1 MRGSLK
7 RLALAAAALIG
18 LSSPLPVTAKSQ
30 SERQPSLLAPV
41 VTVVHA
47 IARELVERVV
57 VTGTLVPRDEVLVT
71 PEVEGLRI
79 TELLVEEGAVIQQGQ
94 VLARLSRDIP
104 ETQLAQN
111 SANLVRAEAAVAQA
125 KNQIVQAE
133 ATQIEANQALER
145 TRALIKSGNTT
156 EVVLEQRV
164 SASRS
169 AEGRLAASRD
179 ALRIAEADKAAIQAQ
194 RRELEV
200 RLSRTI
206 IKAPTAGI
214 ISRRNARVGAVASA
228 SAEPLFRIIAN
239 GEIELE
245 AEVSETQL
253 SRLREGAPAQ
263 VSVDPTHVI
272 SGRVRNIFPEVDR
285 ATRLGKVR
293 ISLARDATLRIGAFA
308 RGTIEVARRIGVAVP
323 MASVVYGV
331 EGATVLAVVN
341 STVEARR
348 VRTGLS
354 DGTFV
359 EVEGVTAGEAVVARA
374 GSFLRQG
381 DVIRPVPAPGQ
392 DAAAQAGSVIAAE
405 AFGSPTAQQ
414 KGAR

>member
-1 MRGSLK
+1 MRSSLSGLSLIALLSFGGSLPV
-7 RLALAAAALIG
+7 AAKPESDA
-18 LSSPLPVTAKSQ
+18 
-30 SERQPSLLAPV
+30 QPSLAPM
-41 VTVVHA
+41 VTVVRA
-47 IARELVERVV
+47 AERELVERVV

-79 TELLVEEGAVIQQGQ
+79 VELLVEEGATVKQGQ
-94 VLARLSRDIP
+94 VLARLSRDIL

-133 ATQIEANQALER
+133 AAQIEAAQALER

-164 SASRS
+164 SVARS

-179 ALRIAEADKAAIQAQ
+179 ALRIAEADRAAIQAQ
-194 RRELEV
+194 RREIEV
-200 RLSRTI
+200 RLGRTE

-228 SAEPLFRIIAN
+228 SGEPLFRIIAN

-245 AEVSETQL
+245 AEVNEVQL

-263 VSVDPTHVI
+263 VSADSNRMIP
-272 SGRVRNIFPEVDR
+272 GRVRNIFPEVDR

-293 ISLARDATLRIGAFA
+293 ISLPRDPALRIGAFA
-308 RGTIEVARRIGVAVP
+308 RGTIEVARRRGVAVP
-323 MASVVYGV
+323 ISSVVYNA
-331 EGATVLAVVN
+331 EGATVLAVVDDR
-341 STVEARR
+341 VEARR
-348 VRTGLS
+348 IRAGIS
-354 DGTFV
+354 DGSFV
-359 EVEGVTAGEAVVARA
+359 EVAEGVRAGEAVVARA

-392 DAAAQAGSVIAAE
+392 DTAAQTGSVAAAGAVTGLTQGQ
-405 AFGSPTAQQ
+405 GAQ
-414 KGAR
+414 

>member
-1 MRGSLK
+1 MRSSLSGLSLIALLSFGGSLPV
-7 RLALAAAALIG
+7 AAKPESDA
-18 LSSPLPVTAKSQ
+18 
-30 SERQPSLLAPV
+30 QPSLAPM
-41 VTVVHA
+41 VTVVRA
-47 IARELVERVV
+47 AERELVERVV

-79 TELLVEEGAVIQQGQ
+79 TELLVEEGATVKQGQ
-94 VLARLSRDIP
+94 VLARLSRDIL

-133 ATQIEANQALER
+133 AAQIEAAQALER

-164 SASRS
+164 SVARS

-179 ALRIAEADKAAIQAQ
+179 ALRIAEADRAAIQAQ
-194 RRELEV
+194 RREIEV
-200 RLSRTI
+200 RLGRTE

-228 SAEPLFRIIAN
+228 SGEPLFRIIAN

-245 AEVSETQL
+245 AEVNEVQL

-263 VSVDPTHVI
+263 VSADSNRMIP
-272 SGRVRNIFPEVDR
+272 GRVRNIFPEVDR

-293 ISLARDATLRIGAFA
+293 ISLPRDPALRIGAFA
-308 RGTIEVARRIGVAVP
+308 RGTIEVARRRGVAVP
-323 MASVVYGV
+323 ISSVVYNA
-331 EGATVLAVVN
+331 EGATVLAVVDDR
-341 STVEARR
+341 VEARR
-348 VRTGLS
+348 IRAGIS
-354 DGTFV
+354 DGSFV
-359 EVEGVTAGEAVVARA
+359 EVAEGVRAGEAVVARA

-392 DAAAQAGSVIAAE
+392 DTAAQTGSVAAAGAVTGSTQ
-405 AFGSPTAQQ
+405 GQGAQ
-414 KGAR
+414 

>member
-1 MRGSLK
+1 MRSSLSGLSLIALLSFGGSLPV
-7 RLALAAAALIG
+7 AAKPESDA
-18 LSSPLPVTAKSQ
+18 
-30 SERQPSLLAPV
+30 QPSLAPM
-41 VTVVHA
+41 VTVVRA
-47 IARELVERVV
+47 AERELVERVV

-79 TELLVEEGAVIQQGQ
+79 VELLVEEGATVKQGQ
-94 VLARLSRDIP
+94 VLARLSRDIL

-133 ATQIEANQALER
+133 AAQIEAAQALER

-164 SASRS
+164 SVARS

-179 ALRIAEADKAAIQAQ
+179 ALRIAEADRAAIQAQ
-194 RRELEV
+194 RREIEV
-200 RLSRTI
+200 RLGRTE

-228 SAEPLFRIIAN
+228 SGEPLFRIIAN

-245 AEVSETQL
+245 AEVNEVQL

-263 VSVDPTHVI
+263 VSADSNRMIP
-272 SGRVRNIFPEVDR
+272 GRVRNIFPEVDR

-293 ISLARDATLRIGAFA
+293 ISLPRDPALRIGAFA
-308 RGTIEVARRIGVAVP
+308 RGTIEVARRRGVAVP
-323 MASVVYGV
+323 ISSVVYNA
-331 EGATVLAVVN
+331 EGATVLAVVDDR
-341 STVEARR
+341 VEARR
-348 VRTGLS
+348 IRAGIS
-354 DGTFV
+354 DGSFV
-359 EVEGVTAGEAVVARA
+359 EVAEGVRAGEAVVARA

-392 DAAAQAGSVIAAE
+392 DTAAPTGSVAAAGAVTGSTQ
-405 AFGSPTAQQ
+405 GQGAQ
-414 KGAR
+414 